1 MQSNGVRIHKYCNGE
16 DVTRKSAFA
25 YGDILE
31 VFLYVPHTLGESG
44 VVLRGNRDGCG
55 DYDVPMEVFTQTDT
69 DTVYSCELDTA
80 KLCCR
85 EQQSGLFYYEFL
97 FLKGFDTMFT
107 ESINNVDFYLSRCSG
122 ARFRLLIFEN
132 TYHTPDWF
140 GKGVM
145 YHIFVDRFC
154 RGQGPVGTRDDAEIN
169 PDWENGIPQYAP
181 YPGAPVSNNVFF
193 GGNLWG
199 VAEKLDYLESLGVNV
214 IYLSPIFKAYSNH
227 KYDTGDYEQVD
238 PMFGGEQAFEHLL
251 AKAREKGMRVILDGV
266 FNHTGDDSRYFNRYG
281 KYEGLGA
288 YQSPTSPYA
297 DWYGFRSY
305 PDEYDCWWGIPI
317 LPRLNHTKESCRK
330 YFTGEQGI
338 ARKYVKMGIGGWRLD
353 VADELS
359 DDFLDEFRAAV
370 KDESGGECVVIG
382 EVWENAADK
391 IAYSKRRRYL
401 SGKQLDSVM
410 NYPVRNGIL
419 DFIRYRDAEGLY
431 HVLTEL
437 YSSYPEEACHALMNL
452 VGTHD
457 TERIITM
464 LGSTEEDLDK
474 SNDGLAVYRL
484 SPDKRA
490 KAVGLVK
497 IAAALQY
504 TVFGIPSLYYGDELG
519 LEGARDPFCR
529 MPMPWHEMSDP
540 VRAELLAYYQKLG
553 ELRATHPALD
563 GGAFEVLYHD
573 ESCIAFTRRA
583 EGREIVV
590 AASRHGQA
598 VTLPIEG
605 EFEDLLCGTRG
616 SGALRIEPD
625 SVLILERIGGQSV

>member
-1 MQSNGVRIHKYCNGE
+1 MQSNGVRMYKYCKGA

-25 YGDILE
+25 YGDVIE
-31 VFLYVPHTLGESG
+31 VFLHVPRTLGESG

-55 DYDVPMEVFTQTDT
+55 DYDVPMTVYTQNET
-69 DTVYSCELDTA
+69 DTVYSVELDTKA
-80 KLCCR
+80 LCCP
-85 EQQSGLFYYEFL
+85 EQLSGLFYYEFL

-107 ESINNVDFYLSRCSG
+107 ESINNVDFYLSRSSG

-132 TYHTPDWF
+132 TYHTPSWF

-154 RGQGPVGTRDDAEIN
+154 RGQGPVGTRDDAEID
-169 PDWENGIPQYAP
+169 PDWENGVPQYAP

-199 VAEKLDYLESLGVNV
+199 VAEKLDYLESLGVKV

-227 KYDTGDYEQVD
+227 KYDTGDYEHVD
-238 PMFGGEQAFEHLL
+238 PMFGGDDAFKHLL
-251 AKAREKGMRVILDGV
+251 AQARKKGMRVVLDGV

-281 KYEGLGA
+281 KYKELGA

-297 DWYGFRSY
+297 DWYSFRSY
-305 PDEYDCWWGIPI
+305 PDEYDSWWGIPI
-317 LPRLNHTKESCRK
+317 LPRLNHTTESCRK

-359 DDFLDEFRAAV
+359 NEFLDEFRAAV
-370 KDESGGECVVIG
+370 KDESDGECVVIG

-437 YSSYPEEACHALMNL
+437 YSSYPEEVCHALMNL

-457 TERIITM
+457 TERIMTM
-464 LGSTEEDLDK
+464 LGSSEEDLDK
-474 SNDGLAVYRL
+474 SNDGLAAYRL
-484 SPDKRA
+484 SAEKRA
-490 KAVGLVK
+490 EAMNLVK

-529 MPMPWHEMSDP
+529 MPMPWHDVDDP

-553 ELRATHPALD
+553 EMRTTHPALD
-563 GGAFEVLYHD
+563 GGSFEFLYHD
-573 ESCIAFTRRA
+573 ESCIAFARRA

-590 AASRHGQA
+590 AASRHEQT
-598 VTLPIEG
+598 VTLPIKG

-625 SVLILERIGGQSV
+625 SVLILERIGGQSI

>member
-25 YGDILE
+25 YGDVLE
-31 VFLYVPHTLGESG
+31 VFVEVPHALGAQG

-55 DYDVPMEVFTQTDT
+55 DADFPMVVYTQNDT
-69 DTVYSCELDTA
+69 DTVYSCQLDTK

-85 EQQSGLFYYEFL
+85 GQSGLYYYEFL

-107 ESINNVDFYLSRCSG
+107 ESINNVDFFLSRSSG

-132 TYHTPDWF
+132 TYHTPTWF

-154 RGQGPVGTRDDAEIN
+154 RGQGPVGTRDDAKID
-169 PDWENGIPQYAP
+169 PDWENGVPQYAP

-199 VAEKLDYLESLGVNV
+199 VAEKLDYLASLGVSV
-214 IYLSPIFKAYSNH
+214 IYLSPVFKAYSNH
-227 KYDTGDYEQVD
+227 KYDTGDYEQID
-238 PMFGGEQAFEHLL
+238 PAFGGEAAFTHLL
-251 AKAREKGMRVILDGV
+251 AKAREKGMRIILDGV

-281 KYEGLGA
+281 KYEEQGA
-288 YQSPTSPYA
+288 YQSPDSRYA
-297 DWYGFRSY
+297 GWYDFKSY
-305 PDEYDCWWGIPI
+305 PDQYECWWGIPI
-317 LPRLNHTKESCRK
+317 LPRLNHSNEVCRK
-330 YFTGEQGI
+330 YFTGKQGI

-359 DDFLDEFRAAV
+359 DEFLDEFREAV
-370 KDESGGECVVIG
+370 KEESKGECVVIG

-419 DFIRYRDAEGLY
+419 DFVRYRDAEGLY

-437 YSSYPEEACHALMNL
+437 YSSYPEEVCHSLMNL

-457 TERIITM
+457 TERILTM
-464 LGSTEEDLDK
+464 AGSTEEDLDK
-474 SNDGLAVYRL
+474 TNEQLAAYRL
-484 SPDKRA
+484 SPEKRA
-490 KAVGLVK
+490 KAIGLVK

-519 LEGARDPFCR
+519 LEGAHDPFCR
-529 MPMPWHEMSDP
+529 MPMPWHEMGDP
-540 VRAELLAYYQKLG
+540 VRADLLAFYQKLG
-553 ELRATHPALD
+553 QLRAQHPALD
-563 GGAFEVLYHD
+563 GGAFEALYHD
-573 ESCIAFTRRA
+573 ESCIAFARRA
-583 EGREIVV
+583 GDREIVV
-590 AASRHGQA
+590 AASRHEKPI
-598 VTLPIEG
+598 TLPISG
-605 EFEDLLCGTRG
+605 RFADLLCGTQS
-616 SGALRIEPD
+616 SGNICIEPD
-625 SVLILERIGGQSV
+625 SVLILERIGGQSI

>member
-25 YGDILE
+25 YGDVLE
-31 VFLYVPHTLGESG
+31 VFVDVPHVLGAGG
-44 VVLRGNRDGCG
+44 VVLRGNVDGCG
-55 DYDVPMEVFTQTDT
+55 DVDVPMSVYAQNDT
-69 DTVYSCELDTA
+69 DITYKCTLDTK
-80 KLCCR
+80 KLCHGAN
-85 EQQSGLFYYEFL
+85 SGLYYYEFL
-97 FLKGFDTMFT
+97 LLKGFDTMFT
-107 ESINNVDFYLSRCSG
+107 ESINNVDFYLSHSSG

-132 TYHTPDWF
+132 SYHTPSWF

-145 YHIFVDRFC
+145 YHIFVDRFF
-154 RGQGPVGTRDDAEIN
+154 RGQGEVGTRADAEIN
-169 PDWENGIPQYAP
+169 PDWENGIPQFAP

-199 VAEKLDYLESLGVNV
+199 VAQKLDYLEALGVKV

-227 KYDTGDYEQVD
+227 KYDTGDYEQID
-238 PMFGGEQAFEHLL
+238 PMFGGEAAFIHLL
-251 AKAREKGMRVILDGV
+251 EKANEKGMRIILDGV

-281 KYEGLGA
+281 KYKEQGA
-288 YQSPTSPYA
+288 CQSPDSRYTG
-297 DWYGFRSY
+297 WYDFKSY
-305 PDEYDCWWGIPI
+305 PDQYECWWGIPI
-317 LPRLNHTKESCRK
+317 LPRLNHTNENCRK

-359 DDFLDEFRAAV
+359 DEFLDEFRAAV
-370 KDESGGECVVIG
+370 KDESAGECVVIG

-419 DFIRYRDAEGLY
+419 DFIRYRDTEGLY

-437 YSSYPEEACHALMNL
+437 YSSYPEEVCHALMNL

-457 TERIITM
+457 TERILTM
-464 LGSTEEDLDK
+464 AGSTEEDLDK
-474 SNDGLAVYRL
+474 SNEQLSTYRL
-484 SPDKRA
+484 SPEKRA
-490 KAVGLVK
+490 EAAGLVK

-519 LEGARDPFCR
+519 VEGARDPFCR
-529 MPMPWHEMSDP
+529 MPMPWHEISDP

-553 ELRATHPALD
+553 QLRAQHPALD

-573 ESCIAFTRRA
+573 ESCIAFARRKL
-583 EGREIVV
+583 GREIVV
-590 AASRHGQA
+590 VASRHEQPI
-598 VTLPIEG
+598 TLPVSG
-605 EFEDLLCGTRG
+605 EFIDLLCGTRG
-616 SGALRIEPD
+616 SGNICIESD
-625 SVLILERIGGQSV
+625 SVLILERIGGQSI

>member
-1 MQSNGVRIHKYCNGE
+1 MQSNTVSIRKYLHGE

-25 YGDILE
+25 YGDVLE
-31 VFLYVPHTLGESG
+31 VRVEVARALGAQG
-44 VVLRGNRDGCG
+44 VVLRGNQDGHG
-55 DYDVPMEVFTQTDT
+55 DVDVPLR
-69 DTVYSCELDTA
+69 VYAENDACVTYTCTLDT
-80 KLCCR
+80 KQLC
-85 EQQSGLFYYEFL
+85 QGQGYGLYYYEFL
-97 FLKGFDTMFT
+97 LLKGFDTQFT
-107 ESINNVDFYLSRCSG
+107 ESINNVDFYLSRSSG

-132 TYHTPDWF
+132 TYHTPSWF

-154 RGQGPVGTRDDAEIN
+154 RGEGEVGTRDDAEIN
-169 PDWENGIPQYAP
+169 PDWDGGIPQYAP
-181 YPGAPVSNNVFF
+181 YPGAPLANNVFF

-199 VAEKLDYLESLGVNV
+199 VAQKLDYLASLGVKV

-227 KYDTGDYEQVD
+227 KYDTGDYETVD
-238 PMFGGEQAFEHLL
+238 AMFGGDAAFEYLL
-251 AKAREKGMRVILDGV
+251 QKANERGMRIILDGV

-281 KYEGLGA
+281 KYEGHGA
-288 YQSPTSPYA
+288 YQSPRSPYA
-297 DWYGFRSY
+297 EWYGFKSY

-317 LPRLNHTKESCRK
+317 LPRLNHTGESCRK
-330 YFTGEQGI
+330 YFTGQEGI

-359 DDFLDEFRAAV
+359 DEFLDEFRAAV
-370 KDESGGECVVIG
+370 KDESNGECVVIG

-437 YSSYPEEACHALMNL
+437 YSSYPEEVCHALMNL

-457 TERIITM
+457 TERVLTM
-464 LGSTEEDLDK
+464 LGSTEEDLDA
-474 SNDGLAVYRL
+474 SNDQLAHYRL
-484 SPDKRA
+484 SDERRQQ
-490 KAVGLVK
+490 AVGLVK

-529 MPMPWHEMSDP
+529 MPMPWNEMDKP
-540 VRAELLAYYQKLG
+540 YRAELLGFYQKLG
-553 ELRATHPALD
+553 GLRAENPVFD
-563 GGAFEVLYHD
+563 GGSFEVLYHD
-573 ESCIAFTRRA
+573 RSCIAFARRKQ
-583 EGREIVV
+583 EREVV
-590 AASRHGQA
+590 VVASRHTEA
-598 VTLPIEG
+598 ITLPICG
-605 EFEDLLCGTRG
+605 EFIDLLSTTRG
-616 SGALRIEPD
+616 SGAIRIEPD
-625 SVLILERIGGQSV
+625 SVLILERVKGADV

>member
-25 YGDILE
+25 YGDVLE
-31 VFLYVPHTLGESG
+31 VFLHVPHTLGAQG

-55 DYDVPMEVFTQTDT
+55 DADLPMSVYTKTDT
-69 DTVYSCELDTA
+69 DTVYSCELDTK
-80 KLCCR
+80 KLCC
-85 EQQSGLFYYEFL
+85 QGQSGLYYYEFL

-107 ESINNVDFYLSRCSG
+107 ESINNVDFFLSRCSG

-132 TYHTPDWF
+132 IYHTPSWF

-154 RGQGPVGTRDDAEIN
+154 CGQGSVGVREDAVID
-169 PDWENGIPQYAP
+169 PDWENGIPQFAP

-199 VAEKLDYLESLGVNV
+199 VAEKLDYLASLGVSV
-214 IYLSPIFKAYSNH
+214 IYLSPVFKAYSNH
-227 KYDTGDYEQVD
+227 KYDTGDYEQID
-238 PMFGGEQAFEHLL
+238 PAFGGEAAFAHLL
-251 AKAREKGMRVILDGV
+251 EKAREKGMRVILDGV

-281 KYEGLGA
+281 KYEEKGA
-288 YQSPTSPYA
+288 YQSPDSQYA
-297 DWYGFRSY
+297 GWYDFKSY
-305 PDEYDCWWGIPI
+305 PDQYECWWGIPI
-317 LPRLNHTKESCRK
+317 LPRLNHTNENCRK

-359 DDFLDEFRAAV
+359 DEFLDEFRAAV
-370 KDESGGECVVIG
+370 KEESNGECVVIG

-437 YSSYPEEACHALMNL
+437 YSSYPEEVCHSLMNL

-457 TERIITM
+457 TERILTM
-464 LGSTEEDLDK
+464 AGSTEEDLDK
-474 SNDGLAVYRL
+474 TNEQLAAYRL
-484 SPDKRA
+484 NPEKRA
-490 KAVGLVK
+490 EAVGLVK

-529 MPMPWHEMSDP
+529 MPMPWHEMDDP
-540 VRAELLAYYQKLG
+540 VRAELLAFYQKLG
-553 ELRATHPALD
+553 QLRAQHPALD
-563 GGAFEVLYHD
+563 GGAFETLYHD
-573 ESCIAFTRRA
+573 ESCIAFARRA

-590 AASRHGQA
+590 VASRHGQA
-598 VTLPIEG
+598 VKLPISG
-605 EFEDLLCGTRG
+605 RFVDLLCGTQG
-616 SGALRIEPD
+616 SGNICIEPD
-625 SVLILERIGGQSV
+625 SVLILERIGGQSI

>member
-25 YGDILE
+25 YGDVLE
-31 VFLYVPHTLGESG
+31 VFLHVPRTLGESG

-55 DYDVPMEVFTQTDT
+55 DYDVPMTVYTQNET
-69 DTVYSCELDTA
+69 DTVYSVELDTKA
-80 KLCCR
+80 LCCP

-107 ESINNVDFYLSRCSG
+107 ESINNVDFFLSRSSG

-132 TYHTPDWF
+132 TYHTPSWF

-154 RGQGPVGTRDDAEIN
+154 RGQGPVGTRDDAEID
-169 PDWENGIPQYAP
+169 PDWENGVPQYAP

-199 VAEKLDYLESLGVNV
+199 VAEKLDYLESLGVKV

-227 KYDTGDYEQVD
+227 KYDTGDYEQID
-238 PMFGGEQAFEHLL
+238 PMFGGEQAFAHLL
-251 AKAREKGMRVILDGV
+251 TKARQKGMRVILDGV

-281 KYEGLGA
+281 KYKELGA

-297 DWYGFRSY
+297 DWYSFRSY
-305 PDEYDCWWGIPI
+305 PDEYDSWWGIPI

-359 DDFLDEFRAAV
+359 NEFLDEFRAAV
-370 KDESGGECVVIG
+370 KDESDGECVVIG

-419 DFIRYRDAEGLY
+419 DFVRYRDAEGLY

-437 YSSYPEEACHALMNL
+437 YSSYPEEVCHALMNL

-457 TERIITM
+457 TERIMTM
-464 LGSTEEDLDK
+464 LGSSEEDLDK
-474 SNDGLAVYRL
+474 SNDGLAAYRL
-484 SPDKRA
+484 SAEKRA
-490 KAVGLVK
+490 EAMNLVK

-529 MPMPWHEMSDP
+529 MPMPWHDVDDP

-553 ELRATHPALD
+553 ELRTTHPALD
-563 GGAFEVLYHD
+563 GGSFEFLYHD
-573 ESCIAFTRRA
+573 ESCIAFARRA
-583 EGREIVV
+583 GGREIVV
-590 AASRHGQA
+590 AASRHEQT
-598 VTLPIEG
+598 VTLPIKG

-625 SVLILERIGGQSV
+625 SVLILERIGGQSI

>member
-25 YGDILE
+25 YGDVLE
-31 VFLYVPHTLGESG
+31 VFLHVPRTLGESG

-55 DYDVPMEVFTQTDT
+55 DYDRPMDVYTKTDT
-69 DTVYSCELDTA
+69 DTVYSITLDT
-80 KLCCR
+80 KELCCP

-107 ESINNVDFYLSRCSG
+107 ESINNVDFYLSRSSG

-132 TYHTPDWF
+132 TYHTPSWF

-181 YPGAPVSNNVFF
+181 YPGAPISNNVFF

-199 VAEKLDYLESLGVNV
+199 VAEKLDYLESLGVKV

-227 KYDTGDYEQVD
+227 KYDTGDYEHVD
-238 PMFGGEQAFEHLL
+238 PMFGGDDAFKHLL
-251 AKAREKGMRVILDGV
+251 AQARKKGMRVVLDGV

-281 KYEGLGA
+281 KYKELGA

-297 DWYGFRSY
+297 DWYSFRSY
-305 PDEYDCWWGIPI
+305 PDEYDSWWGIPI
-317 LPRLNHTKESCRK
+317 LPRLNHTTESCRK

-359 DDFLDEFRAAV
+359 NEFLDEFRAAV
-370 KDESGGECVVIG
+370 KDESDGECVVIG

-437 YSSYPEEACHALMNL
+437 YSSYPEEVCHALMNL

-457 TERIITM
+457 TERIMTM
-464 LGSTEEDLDK
+464 LGSSEEDLDK
-474 SNDGLAVYRL
+474 SNDGLAAYRL
-484 SPDKRA
+484 SAEKRA
-490 KAVGLVK
+490 EAMNLVK

-529 MPMPWHEMSDP
+529 MPMPWHDVDDP

-553 ELRATHPALD
+553 EMRTTHPALD
-563 GGAFEVLYHD
+563 GGSFEFLYHD
-573 ESCIAFTRRA
+573 ESCIAFARRA

-590 AASRHGQA
+590 AASRHEQT
-598 VTLPIEG
+598 VTLPIKG

-625 SVLILERIGGQSV
+625 SVLILERIGGQSI

>member
-1 MQSNGVRIHKYCNGE
+1 MSLFVLSDTHLSLYNDKPM
-16 DVTRKSAFA
+16 DVFA
-25 YGDILE
+25 K
-31 VFLYVPHTLGESG
+31 
-44 VVLRGNRDGCG
+44 
-55 DYDVPMEVFTQTDT
+55 TDT
-69 DTVYSCELDTA
+69 DTVYSCELDT
-80 KLCCR
+80 KTLCCAG
-85 EQQSGLFYYEFL
+85 QSGLFYYEFL

-107 ESINNVDFYLSRCSG
+107 ESINNVDFYLSRSSG

-132 TYHTPDWF
+132 TYHTPAWF

-154 RGQGPVGTRDDAEIN
+154 RGSGEVAVRDDAVIN

-181 YPGAPVSNNVFF
+181 WPGAPVSNNVFF

-199 VAEKLDYLESLGVNV
+199 VAEKLDYLESLGVKV

-238 PMFGGEQAFEHLL
+238 PTFGGDAAFAHLL
-251 AKAREKGMRVILDGV
+251 AKAKEKGMRVILDGV

-281 KYEGLGA
+281 KYENVGA

-370 KDESGGECVVIG
+370 KAESNGECVVIG

-437 YSSYPEEACHALMNL
+437 YSSYPEEVCHALMNL

-457 TERIITM
+457 TERIMTM
-464 LGSTEEDLDK
+464 LGSTEEDLDLDNEHL
-474 SNDGLAVYRL
+474 STYRL
-484 SPDKRA
+484 SPEKRA
-490 KAVGLVK
+490 EAVELVK

-553 ELRATHPALD
+553 QLRATHPALD

-573 ESCIAFTRRA
+573 ESCIAYARRA
-583 EGREIVV
+583 QGREIVV
-590 AASRHGQA
+590 AASRGERA
-598 VTLPIEG
+598 ITLPIHG
-605 EFEDLLCGTRG
+605 EFIDLLCGTHG
-616 SGALRIEPD
+616 SGVLCIEPD
-625 SVLILERIGGQSV
+625 SVLILERIGGQSI

>member
-1 MQSNGVRIHKYCNGE
+1 MQSNGIRIHKYCNGE

-25 YGDILE
+25 YGDVLE
-31 VFLYVPHTLGESG
+31 VFVHVPHTLDVQG
-44 VVLRGNRDGCG
+44 VVLRGNTDGCG
-55 DYDVPMEVFTQTDT
+55 DEDVALAEFAKTDA
-69 DTVYSCELDTA
+69 DTIYSCTLNTCR
-80 KLCCR
+80 LCR
-85 EQQSGLFYYEFL
+85 GQSSGLFYYELL
-97 FLKGFDTMFT
+97 FLKELDTRFT
-107 ESINNVDFYLSRCSG
+107 ESINNVDFYLSRSSG

-132 TYHTPDWF
+132 DYKTPEWF

-154 RGQGPVGTRDDAEIN
+154 RGEGNVQMREDAKLD
-169 PDWENGIPQYAP
+169 PDWEHGIPQYAP

-199 VAEKLDYLESLGVNV
+199 VAQKLDYLQSLGVKV

-238 PMFGGEQAFEHLL
+238 QMFGGDAAFVHLL
-251 AKAREKGMRVILDGV
+251 HCAKEKGMRIILDGV

-281 KYEGLGA
+281 KYEDVGA
-288 YQSPTSPYA
+288 YQSKDSPYA
-297 DWYGFRSY
+297 EWYDFRSY

-317 LPRLNHTKESCRK
+317 LPRLNHGKDSCRS

-359 DDFLDEFRAAV
+359 DEFLEEFRAAV
-370 KDESGGECVVIG
+370 KDESDGECVVIG

-419 DFIRYRDAEGLY
+419 DFIRYSDAEGLY

-437 YSSYPEEACHALMNL
+437 YSSYPEQVCHALMNL

-457 TERIITM
+457 TERVLTM

-474 SNDGLAVYRL
+474 TNEQLSVYRL
-484 SPDKRA
+484 APEIRE
-490 KAVGLVK
+490 KAISLVK
-497 IAAALQY
+497 MAAALQY

-529 MPMPWHEMSDP
+529 MPMPWHEINQP
-540 VRAELLAYYQKLG
+540 WRADLLSYYQKLG
-553 ELRATHPALD
+553 QLRAEHPALD
-563 GGAFEVLYHD
+563 GGAFEILYHD
-573 ESCIAFTRRA
+573 ECCIVYARRK
-583 EGREIVV
+583 EGRELVV
-590 AASRHGQA
+590 VASRHEQPL
-598 VTLPIEG
+598 TLPISG
-605 EFEDLLCGTRG
+605 DFTDLL
-616 SGALRIEPD
+616 SGERHHGNLCAQPD
-625 SVLILERIGGQSV
+625 CVLILERIGGQGA

>member
-1 MQSNGVRIHKYCNGE
+1 MQSNGVRMYKYCKGA

-25 YGDILE
+25 YGAVIE
-31 VFLYVPHTLGESG
+31 VFLHVPRTLGESG

-55 DYDVPMEVFTQTDT
+55 DYDVPMTVYTQNET
-69 DTVYSCELDTA
+69 DTVYSVELDTKA
-80 KLCCR
+80 LCCP
-85 EQQSGLFYYEFL
+85 EQLSGLFYYEFL

-107 ESINNVDFYLSRCSG
+107 ESINNVDFYLSRSSG

-132 TYHTPDWF
+132 TYHTPSWF

-154 RGQGPVGTRDDAEIN
+154 RGQGPVGTRDDAEID
-169 PDWENGIPQYAP
+169 PDWENGVPQYAP

-199 VAEKLDYLESLGVNV
+199 VAEKLDYLESLGVKV

-227 KYDTGDYEQVD
+227 KYDTGDYEHVD
-238 PMFGGEQAFEHLL
+238 PMFGGDDAFKHLL
-251 AKAREKGMRVILDGV
+251 AQARKKGMRVVLDGV

-281 KYEGLGA
+281 KYKELGA

-297 DWYGFRSY
+297 DWYSFRSY
-305 PDEYDCWWGIPI
+305 PDEYDSWWGIPI
-317 LPRLNHTKESCRK
+317 LPRLNHTTESCRK

-359 DDFLDEFRAAV
+359 NEFLDEFRAAV
-370 KDESGGECVVIG
+370 KDESDGECVVIG

-437 YSSYPEEACHALMNL
+437 YSSYPEEVCHALMNL

-464 LGSTEEDLDK
+464 LGSSEEDLDK
-474 SNDGLAVYRL
+474 SNDSLAAYRL
-484 SPDKRA
+484 SAEKRA
-490 KAVGLVK
+490 EAMNLVK

-529 MPMPWHEMSDP
+529 MPMPWHDVDDP

-553 ELRATHPALD
+553 ELRTTHPALD
-563 GGAFEVLYHD
+563 GGSFEFLYHD
-573 ESCIAFTRRA
+573 ESSIAFARRA
-583 EGREIVV
+583 GGREIVV
-590 AASRHGQA
+590 VASRHEQT
-598 VTLPIEG
+598 VTLPIKG

-625 SVLILERIGGQSV
+625 SVLILERIGGQSI

>member
-1 MQSNGVRIHKYCNGE
+1 MQSIGVGIHKFCNGE
-16 DVTRKSAFA
+16 DVTHKSAFA
-25 YGDILE
+25 CGDVLE
-31 VFLYVPHTLGESG
+31 VRVEVARALGAQG
-44 VVLRGNRDGCG
+44 VVLRGNRDGYG
-55 DYDVPMEVFTQTDT
+55 DVDEPLQVL
-69 DTVYSCELDTA
+69 CENDQSVTYTCTLDTA
-80 KLCCR
+80 ALCG
-85 EQQSGLFYYEFL
+85 EQGYGLYYYEFL
-97 FLKGFDTMFT
+97 LLKGFDTQFT
-107 ESINNVDFYLSRCSG
+107 ESINNVDFYLSRSSG

-132 TYHTPDWF
+132 TYHTPAWF

-154 RGQGPVGTRDDAEIN
+154 RGEGEVGAREDAVLN
-169 PDWENGIPQYAP
+169 PDWEHGIPQYAP

-199 VAEKLDYLESLGVNV
+199 VAQKLDYLQSLGVSV

-238 PMFGGEQAFEHLL
+238 EMFGGDAALAHLL
-251 AKAREKGMRVILDGV
+251 RQAGERGMRVILDGV

-281 KYEGLGA
+281 KYEDLGA

-297 DWYGFRSY
+297 DWYAFKSY

-317 LPRLNHTKESCRK
+317 LPRLNHANERCRA

-338 ARKYVKMGIGGWRLD
+338 ARKYVRMGIGGWRLD

-359 DDFLDEFRAAV
+359 NDFLDEFRAAV
-370 KDESGGECVVIG
+370 KQESGGECVVIG

-437 YSSYPEEACHALMNL
+437 YSSYPEQVCHALMNL

-457 TERIITM
+457 TERVLTM

-474 SNDGLAVYRL
+474 TNEQLSTYRL
-484 SPDKRA
+484 HAKQRA
-490 KAVGLVK
+490 VAVPFVK
-497 IAAALQY
+497 MAAALQY

-529 MPMPWHEMSDP
+529 MPMPWSEMDQP
-540 VRAELLAYYQKLG
+540 HRAELLRFYQKLG
-553 ELRATHPALD
+553 RLRAEHPVFD

-573 ESCIAFTRRA
+573 ESCIAYARRKQ
-583 EGREIVV
+583 GREVVV
-590 AASRHGQA
+590 AASRHESEI
-598 VTLPIEG
+598 TLPIKG
-605 EFEDLLCGTRG
+605 EFIDLLCGTRG
-616 SGALRIEPD
+616 HGAVRIAPD
-625 SVLILERIGGQSV
+625 SVLILERVKGAEA

>member
-25 YGDILE
+25 YGDVLE
-31 VFLYVPHTLGESG
+31 VFLHVPHTLGESG

-55 DYDVPMEVFTQTDT
+55 DYDRPMDVYTTTDT
-69 DTVYSCELDTA
+69 DTVYSIALDT
-80 KLCCR
+80 KELCCP
-85 EQQSGLFYYEFL
+85 EQQSGLFYYELL

-107 ESINNVDFYLSRCSG
+107 ESINNVDFYLSRSSG

-132 TYHTPDWF
+132 TYHTPSWF

-199 VAEKLDYLESLGVNV
+199 VAEKLDYLESLGVKV

-227 KYDTGDYEQVD
+227 KYDTGDYEQID
-238 PMFGGEQAFEHLL
+238 PMFGGEAAFEHLL
-251 AKAREKGMRVILDGV
+251 CKARQKDMRVILDGV

-297 DWYGFRSY
+297 EWYGFRSY
-305 PDEYDCWWGIPI
+305 PNEYDSWWGIPI
-317 LPRLNHTKESCRK
+317 LPRLNHTKESCRR

-370 KDESGGECVVIG
+370 KDESDGECVVIG

-437 YSSYPEEACHALMNL
+437 YSSYPEEVCHALMNL

-457 TERIITM
+457 TERIMTM
-464 LGSTEEDLDK
+464 LGSTEEDLDR
-474 SNDGLAVYRL
+474 SNDDLAVYRL
-484 SPDKRA
+484 SAQRRA
-490 KAVGLVK
+490 EAMRLVK

-563 GGAFEVLYHD
+563 GGAFEILYHD
-573 ESCIAFTRRA
+573 ASCIAFARRA
-583 EGREIVV
+583 KGRELVV
-590 AASRHGQA
+590 VASRHAQP

-605 EFEDLLCGTRG
+605 EFEDLICGTRG
-616 SGALRIEPD
+616 RGALRIEPD
-625 SVLILERIGGQSV
+625 SVLILERIGGQSI